1 MAGFLKF
8 MVISACLL
16 LAILIFV
23 TSSKTYKEG
32 KADMIVWL
40 IFDTYAIGLI
50 YTVIKILEG

>member
-8 MVISACLL
+8 MVISACLF

-23 TSSKTYKEG
+23 TGSKTYKEG
-32 KADMIVWL
+32 KADIVVWL
-40 IFDTYAIGLI
+40 IFDAYAIALI

>member
-32 KADMIVWL
+32 KADTVVWF
-40 IFDTYAIGLI
+40 IFDAYAIALI
-50 YTVIKILEG
+50 YTVIKILE